1 MTSIRIQKHKPASV
15 GACSMTAPASSSA
28 YIDTPCLTVAAPDL
42 PVPAELLTVAEA
54 AAYAKVCHHTIRRW
68 IKSGGLVAF
77 DSGHRIRID
86 RSAVV
91 KFLCNSGDQ

>member
-1 MTSIRIQKHKPASV
+1 MTSIRIPTHKPASV
-15 GACSMTAPASSSA
+15 GACSVAAPASSAA
-28 YIDTPCLTVAAPDL
+28 YSDTPCLTVAAPDL
-42 PVPAELLTVAEA
+42 PAPAELLTVAEA

-68 IKSGGLVAF
+68 IKSGSLVAF

-86 RSAVV
+86 RKAVV